1 MRYDRVALMASKS
14 SAADRPRT
22 ASEPGTLIFV
32 CLAAWAVPGAGH
44 FWLGRTQ
51 KAIVFFV
58 ALVSMF
64 IMGLWLKGRLFPF
77 EFGEILVALAAF
89 ASFGLGLPW
98 IVARTFDFGAG
109 VVTAVTW
116 EYGNSYLIV
125 AGLLNLLVVLDAYDI
140 AMGRK

>member
-1 MRYDRVALMASKS
+1 MSLMASKS
-14 SAADRPRT
+14 SAADRPRA
-22 ASEPGTLIFV
+22 ASEPGTLVMV

-51 KAIVFFV
+51 KGLVFFV
-58 ALVSMF
+58 ALLSMF
-64 IMGLWLKGRLFPF
+64 MIGLLLKGRLFPF
-77 EFGEILVALAAF
+77 EFSEILVALAAL

-98 IVARTFDFGAG
+98 IVARALDLGAG

-116 EYGNSYLIV
+116 EYGNSFLIV

>member
-1 MRYDRVALMASKS
+1 MASKS

-22 ASEPGTLIFV
+22 ASEPGTLVIV
-32 CLAAWAVPGAGH
+32 CLAAWAIPGAGH

-51 KAIVFFV
+51 KGIVFFV
-58 ALVSMF
+58 ALLSMF
-64 IMGLWLKGRLFPF
+64 VMGLLLKGRLFPF
-77 EFGEILVALAAF
+77 EFGEILVALAAL

-98 IVARTFDFGAG
+98 IVARTFDLGSG

-116 EYGNSYLIV
+116 EYGNSFLIV